1 MSKNIYL
8 PPGPPASLELAAQA
22 EGLAVMRC
30 AITRILCEFG
40 RQAWLDA
47 LDNNLPCFLVRYA
60 DQIDDYLEAY
70 DAGAEAPRLQHLLD
84 ALRPFYKALLGWRN
98 RPPRGFTR
106 GAMHGASRRQPW
118 PVRSAYSHRSPI
130 DVDVRRGGI
139 LPGCLKANAVRHGDA
154 VWL

>member
-8 PPGPPASLELAAQA
+8 PPGPPPSLELAAQA

-70 DAGAEAPRLQHLLD
+70 DAGAEAPRLQHLLEG
-84 ALRPFYKALLGWRN
+84 LRPFYDALPELGPLLAN
-98 RPPRGFTR
+98 DVKDGEKDARPIL
-106 GAMHGASRRQPW
+106 SRRF
-118 PVRSAYSHRSPI
+118 
-130 DVDVRRGGI
+130 GT
-139 LPGCLKANAVRHGDA
+139 DA
-154 VWL
+154 